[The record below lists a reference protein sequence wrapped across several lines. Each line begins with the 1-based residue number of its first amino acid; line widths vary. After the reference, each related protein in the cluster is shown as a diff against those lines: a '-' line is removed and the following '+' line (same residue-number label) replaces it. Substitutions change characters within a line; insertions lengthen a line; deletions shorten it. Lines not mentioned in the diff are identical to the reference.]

1 MVFLTSR
8 ASSHRIRIALHYTYQ
23 FTNNGQQQQEQQQQ
37 YQNIPSRIRQR
48 VHVTIINVFQGTSI

>member
-8 ASSHRIRIALHYTYQ
+8 TSSHRIRIALHYTYQ
-23 FTNNGQQQQEQQQQ
+23 FTNNGQQQQQQQ